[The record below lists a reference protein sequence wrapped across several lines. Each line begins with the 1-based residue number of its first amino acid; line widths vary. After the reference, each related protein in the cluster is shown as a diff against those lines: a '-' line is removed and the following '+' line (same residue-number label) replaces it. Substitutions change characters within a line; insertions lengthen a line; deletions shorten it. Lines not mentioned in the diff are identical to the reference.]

1 MLQALD
7 PPYVYNV
14 FKGDTEGLVQAVK
27 DAVSHP
33 IGSYVLESMRMSSVE
48 KRLATILE
56 NDWESEAGLLAL

>member
-33 IGSYVLESMRMSSVE
+33 IDRYAYEIITFHNELMSG
-48 KRLATILE
+48 I
-56 NDWESEAGLLAL
+56 